1 MFSKNPSLHCRRQ
14 ALKNAIQEGIDSGM
28 AENFDAKRHLKTL
41 KADKKKNG
49 YSNYI

>member
-1 MFSKNPSLHCRRQ
+1 MFSKNPSRCCRQ
-14 ALKNAIQEGIDSGM
+14 ALKNAIQEGIDSGI

-49 YSNYI
+49 